1 MERTEVELHI
11 HASRQSMLLPN
22 GFCLYQRLDEHGIH
36 IKSITP
42 KGASLLIRLDPP
54 EQQLPAREVLQNSL
68 TSGYSI
74 VLNLP
79 LTPSHW
85 AGEFVGFPLNQG
97 SNPA

>member
-1 MERTEVELHI
+1 MERTEGQLHI
-11 HASRQSMLLPN
+11 HASRQ
-22 GFCLYQRLDEHGIH
+22 
-36 IKSITP
+36 
-42 KGASLLIRLDPP
+42 SLLIRLDPP

-74 VLNLP
+74 VLILP